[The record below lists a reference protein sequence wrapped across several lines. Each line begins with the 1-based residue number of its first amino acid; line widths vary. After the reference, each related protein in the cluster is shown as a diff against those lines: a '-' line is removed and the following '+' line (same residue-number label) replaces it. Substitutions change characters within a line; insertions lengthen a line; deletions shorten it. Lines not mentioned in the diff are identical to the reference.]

1 MTILYE
7 YKVPKDL
14 LAKLV
19 RDGRKAHLHSKNA
32 EEFCDNLFN
41 FCITAHALRDWCIKS
56 LNLSGTAK
64 EDFHNRCNASNYLQ
78 YCRDIANTTKH
89 FSLDGDR
96 TSSVTGTT
104 QHSAE
109 VVSVTVSGEVIEG
122 SASLSQSA
130 LVHVTDG
137 NPVEAFRVLIGTV
150 QEWNRIFTE
159 YGIPGDDRSNSA
171 LIAAQWC

>member
-1 MTILYE
+1 MTLLYE

-19 RDGRKAHLHSKNA
+19 RDGRKAHLCSTSA
-32 EEFCDNLFN
+32 EEFCDNLFD
-41 FCITAHALRDWCIKS
+41 FCITAHAIRDWCIKS
-56 LNLSGTAK
+56 LSLSGSAIQT
-64 EDFHNRCNASNYLQ
+64 FHDRCNKSNYLQ

-89 FSLDGDR
+89 FSLDEKK
-96 TSSVTGTT
+96 TSSVSEVTEYN
-104 QHSAE
+104 SE
-109 VVSVTVSGEVIEG
+109 VVSITTTGDIIEG

-130 LVHVTDG
+130 LVYVADG
-137 NPVEAFRVLIGTV
+137 NPVEAFRLLIGTV

-159 YGIPGDDRSNSA
+159 YGIPSDGRSNSA